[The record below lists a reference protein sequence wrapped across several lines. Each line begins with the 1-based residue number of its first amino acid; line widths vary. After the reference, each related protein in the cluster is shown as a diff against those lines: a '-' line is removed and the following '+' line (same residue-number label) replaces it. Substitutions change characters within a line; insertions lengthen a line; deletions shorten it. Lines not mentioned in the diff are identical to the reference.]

1 MTKSPTWMSETEP
14 DPVPISAAGW
24 MRVAWRG
31 LLMGGYTF
39 GGLAV
44 LLLVRLVEKP
54 AYGMARPWTPK
65 ITQSVCRFAFWVL
78 GMRLEV
84 IGTPMRGSAV
94 AVANHTSW
102 LDIFALNAF
111 DDIYFVAKSEVAN
124 WPMIGWLAR
133 ATGTQFITRDRK
145 QAQLHLQL
153 LQHRLRHGHRLL
165 FFPEGTSTD
174 GRRVLPFKPTLF
186 QSFLTPNVPDDF
198 SIQAITL
205 AFNAPEGEDPRFY
218 GWWGDSDLARHLLQ
232 SLAYKR
238 HGSVQV
244 IYHEP
249 VAAIDF
255 ADRKSL
261 ARHLQAQVAAA
272 LPWADA
278 TS

>member
-1 MTKSPTWMSETEP
+1 MSETEP

-84 IGTPMRGSAV
+84 IGTPMPGSAV

-186 QSFLTPNVPDDF
+186 QSFLTPDLPDDL

-205 AFNAPEGEDPRFY
+205 AFHAPEARIRGSMDGGETVIWR
-218 GWWGDSDLARHLLQ
+218 AICC
-232 SLAYKR
+232 SLWPIS
-238 HGSVQV
+238 GM
-244 IYHEP
+244 
-249 VAAIDF
+249 
-255 ADRKSL
+255 
-261 ARHLQAQVAAA
+261 A
-272 LPWADA
+272 LCR
-278 TS
+278 